1 MAEGKLWCRLGLIDL
16 PTNDTSDIRQGQ
28 LNAYQVVLSAIESL
42 YLGSQPSSILE
53 KKLTQSSSSLSVRS
67 NIS

>member
-16 PTNDTSDIRQGQ
+16 PTNDASNIRQGQ
-28 LNAYQVVLSAIESL
+28 LNAYQVVILAIDSL
-42 YLGSQPSSILE
+42 CLVSQPSSIVE